1 MLERTFVDIR
11 ASPALSNFMSLIGRL
26 GGCRG
31 STIRCDRPQGKGRG
45 VFLELASDA
54 MTKFEGA
61 LGEDSILGIR
71 VGAQATPGSSAMGRP
86 TSNDSFS

>member
-31 STIRCDRPQGKGRG
+31 STIRSDRPQGKGRG
-45 VFLELASDA
+45 VFLEFASDA
-54 MTKFEGA
+54 MAKFEGA

-86 TSNDSFS
+86 TSNESFS